1 MPWRMYNDRT
11 LKLFIYDTIVS
22 MDYFIGFLIGY
33 YIRIFFNFLKEL
45 SVIKLPDNYVKE
57 DWDWLSTDEPQ

>member
-1 MPWRMYNDRT
+1 T

-45 SVIKLPDNYVKE
+45 SVVKLPDNYVKE

>member
-1 MPWRMYNDRT
+1 MPWRVHNDWT

-45 SVIKLPDNYVKE
+45 SVVKLPDNYVKE

>member
-45 SVIKLPDNYVKE
+45 SVVKLPDNYVKE